1 MHPELLSLS
10 LFMLGTSCSPGPNN
24 IVASYS
30 GFNFGVIKTFPHML
44 GVIFGFTT
52 VVCVLN
58 FGLIN
63 IFKIYPL
70 IQEIL
75 KISGSIFLVY
85 LAYKIA
91 FSKNV
96 KENKKENPVKFIETF
111 FFQFL
116 NPKGVIVAIIIVST
130 YVESGNNFINY
141 SFWVI
146 LVSFLCAL
154 ISITFWTFVG
164 KFFRRF
170 ATNEKFIKV
179 FNYVMSSLLLACIA
193 TFYLWFWFIIKPK

>member
-179 FNYVMSSLLLACIA
+179 FNYVMSCLLLSCIA
-193 TFYLWFWFIIKPK
+193 TFYL

>member
-44 GVIFGFTT
+44 GVIFGFTS

-63 IFKIYPL
+63 IFKLYPL
-70 IQEIL
+70 IQEVL

-96 KENKKENPVKFIETF
+96 KENKKQNPVKFIETF

-193 TFYLWFWFIIKPK
+193 TFYL

>member
-44 GVIFGFTT
+44 GVILGFTS

-63 IFKIYPL
+63 IFKLYPL

-91 FSKNV
+91 FSKNI

-179 FNYVMSSLLLACIA
+179 FNYVMSSFLLACIA
-193 TFYLWFWFIIKPK
+193 TFYL